1 MLAVP
6 GCVPESEE
14 YHRHF
19 RSSFSPP
26 PVAELFL
33 ASDNK
38 DPLRKESVSPD
49 IGENEALTM
58 WMVSEDTNK

>member
-6 GCVPESEE
+6 GCVPASEE

-19 RSSFSPP
+19 RSSLSSP
-26 PVAELFL
+26 PVAEVSL
-33 ASDNK
+33 ASNNK
-38 DPLRKESVSPD
+38 DPLRKELVSLD
-49 IGENEALTM
+49 IGENETLTM